1 MTGSYT
7 NSQAIRIISPE
18 TKAISWCE
26 SAYFQSV
33 LLEKGR
39 TVKST
44 YSPLKIIDFTC
55 IINGSTLKGRNE
67 AVKRILNAATKL
79 PIPISPQRG
88 IYMFPTAAA
97 KSQQCIWLA
106 FEHIKGYEE
115 RNGMTYIEFND
126 GTGLF
131 TEASLNTIDSQY
143 KRTSHLIVQ
152 LNRKILFGRE
162 RNNR

>member
-1 MTGSYT
+1 MTVNYT
-7 NSQAIRIISPE
+7 DSHGIRLISPE
-18 TKAISWCE
+18 TKAVSWSD
-26 SAYFQSV
+26 SAYFQSEM
-33 LLEKGR
+33 LEKEK
-39 TVKST
+39 TVKSK

-55 IINGSTLKGRNE
+55 MINGSTLKGRNE

-79 PIPISPQRG
+79 PVPISPQRG

-97 KSQQCIWLA
+97 KSPQCIWLA

-115 RNGMTYIEFND
+115 RNAMTYIEFND

-162 RNNR
+162 RNNG